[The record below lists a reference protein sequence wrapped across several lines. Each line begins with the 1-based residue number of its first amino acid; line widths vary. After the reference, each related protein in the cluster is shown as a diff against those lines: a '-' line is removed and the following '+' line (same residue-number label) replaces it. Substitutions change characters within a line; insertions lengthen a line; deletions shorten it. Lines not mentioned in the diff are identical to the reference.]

1 MWLIEVIR
9 LFKQIQET
17 KSLNDKKAI
26 IAGNKNNELFKKCLK
41 FLLDGNI
48 VTGISNSKIN
58 KISKNTSKEN
68 VTQELKSFEEVMEYL
83 KEHNTGKDEDIANVK
98 SFIYDHYIFDDNEFL
113 FYVQMVT
120 KKYKLGIDSKTVNK
134 CIPGLI
140 PTWDVQLGSSYE
152 KLKLKENEWFSLSQ
166 KMNGNRASYYQGKL
180 MSRQGKEFTGMQ
192 HIISDLEQLGIG
204 WFYDGELVRKNIDNL
219 SDGQNFRIGTG
230 IINSDSE
237 SKNEIKF
244 VIFDCFPESDIKNKE
259 STAKYKLRRK
269 MLNKLREV
277 IAEKNLKNIEIVT
290 MVYEGTDQSQ
300 IVKWLDYAI
309 EQGWEGLMLN
319 KDATYKCKR
328 TTDLIKI
335 KKFYTMDLS
344 VVGVLEGE
352 GRLKGTLGALVVK
365 YKENTVNVG
374 SGFDDETRKN
384 LWKKRELLIG
394 QVIEVKYKEI
404 SKDKKTGLESL
415 QFPIYVGLREN
426 GKCVSYD

>member
-1 MWLIEVIR
+1 MLLDNVIK
-9 LFKQIQET
+9 LFKMIQKT
-17 KSLNDKKAI
+17 SSLNDKKAI
-26 IAGNKNNELFKKCLK
+26 IVANKDNDLFKKCLK

-83 KEHNTGKDEDIANVK
+83 KEHNTGKNEDIANVK
-98 SFIYDHYIFDDNEFL
+98 SFIYNHYIFDDNEFS

-134 CIPGLI
+134 CIPRLI

-166 KMNGNRASYYQGKL
+166 KINGNRASYYQGKL
-180 MSRQGKEFTGMQ
+180 MSRQGKEFIGMQ

-219 SDGQNFRIGTG
+219 SDGENFRIGTG

-244 VIFDCFPESDIKNKE
+244 VIFDYFPESDIKNKE
-259 STAKYKLRRK
+259 STDKYKLRRK
-269 MLNKLREV
+269 MLNELREV

-290 MVYEGTDQSQ
+290 MVYEGTDQTQ
-300 IVKWLDYAI
+300 IMKWLDYAV
-309 EQGWEGLMLN
+309 EHGWEGLMLN
-319 KDATYKCKR
+319 KDSTYKCKR

-335 KKFYTMDLS
+335 KRFYTMDLPI
-344 VVGVLEGE
+344 VEALEGD

-365 YKENTVNVG
+365 YKDNTVNIG
-374 SGFDDETRKN
+374 SGFNDETRREFWEDRDN
-384 LWKKRELLIG
+384 LVGRI
-394 QVIEVKYKEI
+394 IEVKYKEI
-404 SKDKKTGLESL
+404 SRDKKTGLESL
-415 QFPIYVGLREN
+415 QFPIYVGLRET
-426 GKCVSYD
+426 GKSISYD